1 MGLIARLRRVHVHF
15 VLALLA
21 LALARPTATTNIIGT
36 VLVVIGMAVRI
47 WAAGVLEKGG
57 DLCTRGPYSWVRHP
71 LYLGSSIGAFGICIM
86 ANSLWGWAVI
96 LPVFAALYAA
106 QMRYE
111 EQRLREEFS
120 DAHREWARS
129 APLIVPRLRRGAF
142 GAWQPRRVLVNRE
155 QNHIAVTSLLVL
167 LFYLRHLWPQV

>member
-15 VLALLA
+15 ALALLA

-36 VLVVIGMAVRI
+36 ILVVAGMLVRI

-57 DLCTRGPYSWVRHP
+57 GLCTRGPYSWVRHP
-71 LYLGSSIGAFGICIM
+71 LYLGSSIGALGICIM

-106 QMRYE
+106 QMMYE
-111 EQRLREEFS
+111 EQRLRADFGE
-120 DAHREWARS
+120 AHREWARDV
-129 APLIVPRLRRGAF
+129 PLIVPRFRRGAF

-155 QNHIAVTSLLVL
+155 QNHIVVTSLLVL